1 MNDPIDREL
10 REITQDR
17 CGFVED
23 LRQIEMSV
31 WADDEFSSEH
41 DDESDDDSDE

>member
-17 CGFVED
+17 CGMVED
-23 LRQIEMSV
+23 LRQIEMSAWV
-31 WADDEFSSEH
+31 DE
-41 DDESDDDSDE
+41 DEPARTSDEDEEDGED